1 MYLSPIP
8 KKVSFYRYE
17 EEEEE
22 EILKEDE
29 KVEIANNMRQVAL
42 SLEGFNDT
50 SCSQYSYR
58 VVSHR
63 GYHALGS
70 RLITDKILI
79 SISFGT
85 LQYLGSYYD

>member
-1 MYLSPIP
+1 LYLSPIP
-8 KKVSFYRYE
+8 KKISFYQHE
-17 EEEEE
+17 EEEKF
-22 EILKEDE
+22 LKEDE
-29 KVEIANNMRQVAL
+29 RVEIANNMRQVAF
-42 SLEGFNDT
+42 SFEGFNDT

-85 LQYLGSYYD
+85 LVSRLIL